1 MPPTINKTPL
11 AAADLIEIAS
21 FIAEDNLDAAER
33 FLDAAEETFA
43 NLVAMPLMG
52 HAVTFQ
58 HPQAQGMRVWRVQG
72 FANYVIF
79 YRAVEHGIE
88 VIRVL
93 HAARDL
99 EGLFEE

>member
-11 AAADLIEIAS
+11 AAADLIDIAS

-33 FLDAAEETFA
+33 FLDAAEATFT
-43 NLVAMPLMG
+43 NLASMPLMG

-58 HPQAQGMRVWRVQG
+58 NPQAQGMRVWRVQG
-72 FANYVIF
+72 FEHYLIF

-93 HAARDL
+93 HAARDI